1 MLERYELQKKS
12 DDIVIYGIGKC
23 LMYIF
28 VDELNLHLFHD
39 GILYFKI
46 LKNICSILNLV
57 LALATFLY
65 YVFD

>member
-1 MLERYELQKKS
+1 
-12 DDIVIYGIGKC
+12 
-23 LMYIF
+23 MYIS

-57 LALATFLY
+57 LARATFLY